1 MTRYFPLLETHIVL
15 RTMIFGAG
23 VLAVLLVLA
32 CAGMAAGAGDN
43 NERECEIVMN
53 YLDFEI
59 GHFESPTEYGGAQV
73 TIRNTGTGGADDVNV
88 TFELVRHEDYSL
100 KGHAVITRCD
110 MMRRL
115 RTSGFIST
123 TSTYRI
129 AAGI

>member
-1 MTRYFPLLETHIVL
+1 MTRYFPLLETRIVL

-43 NERECEIVMN
+43 NEMECEIVMN

-88 TFELVRHEDYSL
+88 TFELARHEDYSL
-100 KGHAVITRCD
+100 KGTRGYYTVRHD
-110 MMRRL
+110 AEAAHI
-115 RTSGFIST
+115 GFIST